1 MKNLKKLS
9 RIELRTL
16 KGGLEPNCHCSPSG
30 SGLPP
35 IDTIADNAEACFNIC
50 RCYRNEPT
58 CIR

>member
-30 SGLPP
+30 SGL
-35 IDTIADNAEACFNIC
+35 
-50 RCYRNEPT
+50 
-58 CIR
+58 